1 MKRLGFFDVLL
12 SVVSVVLTC
21 EAIAPAARIGA
32 SSIFWWVVLLFGFL
46 FPYAKVVL
54 GFCEEYGYNSTM
66 YVWVARGLGRKQ
78 AGRVSWY
85 YWVNYVTWFASV
97 VVLFASTTNMLIG
110 YKLHAIGELIVSILF
125 ILVVFIVGSTGAANS
140 KKLMNIGAIAKIL
153 IATVL
158 GVVGLFL
165 GIKNGF
171 AIPVTPRA
179 IFSDIGSPQALSHL
193 SIILFNFMGLEVIA
207 SYGDRMEDPK
217 RDLPK
222 AFVLGGICICLV
234 YLLSSLGVMAQ
245 VNPDDIASD
254 TGIMDAARVMF
265 NNNRILVSI
274 VGIAFIL
281 SLFTNMVSWAMGV
294 CSEIRGA
301 ALNRTLPSVF
311 AIGNY
316 NGEPVGAM
324 LVSAVTIICIVS
336 LKAFIVNSSSFFEIV
351 FSLNVVFALLSYI
364 PLFPCYFKLQ
374 NQLAQTT
381 HQCLVLK
388 LTVALPTVELI
399 VACICSLY
407 PVHNGVWDMKKV
419 SLLVASLIVLAVGE
433 ILEYHYC
440 KSEKPLVYKWFEE
453 HKKTY
458 IDNQLKTNC
467 PRNAF

>member
-32 SSIFWWVVLLFGFL
+32 SSIFWWVVLLLGFL

-54 GFCEEYGYNSTM
+54 SFCEEYGYSSTM

-97 VVLFASTTNMLIG
+97 AVLFASTTNMLIG

-125 ILVVFIVGSTGAANS
+125 IVVVFIVGSTGAANS
-140 KKLMNIGAIAKIL
+140 KKLMNVGAIAKIL

-158 GVVGLFL
+158 GIVGLLL
-165 GIKNGF
+165 GIENGF
-171 AIPVTPRA
+171 ATPVTPRA
-179 IFSDIGSPQALSHL
+179 IFSDIGSSDALSHL

-207 SYGDRMEDPK
+207 SYGDRMEAPK

-222 AFVLGGICICLV
+222 AFVFGGICICLV

-245 VNPDDIASD
+245 VKPDDIASD

-265 NNNRILVSI
+265 NNNRLLVSV
-274 VGIAFIL
+274 VGIAFIM

-324 LVSAVTIICIVS
+324 IVSALTITCIVS
-336 LKAFIVNSSSFFEIV
+336 LKVFMPNSTSFFEVV

-374 NQLAQTT
+374 NQHAQTT
-381 HQCLVLK
+381 LQKLVLK
-388 LTVALPTVELI
+388 LTVVVPASELI
-399 VACICSLY
+399 IACVCSLY
-407 PVHNGVWDMKKV
+407 PINDGVWDMKKV
-419 SLLVASLIVLAVGE
+419 SLLVASLFVLAVGE
-433 ILEYHYC
+433 ILEHHYC
-440 KSEKPLVYKWFEE
+440 KSEKPVIYKWYKEY
-453 HKKTY
+453 KKSY
-458 IDNQLKTNC
+458 IDNQLEANC